1 MTLMLKKADGTTDF
15 ADDADKK
22 ELPSERVFTSGWHML
37 SVGFTSV
44 AEPDTARLTRGLAR
58 QGERQKPSVSTLG
71 TSAPAVESRQG
82 RQKHM
87 IAARFFRP
95 FGTWLAFGLESQR

>member
-1 MTLMLKKADGTTDF
+1 MFGKRSF
-15 ADDADKK
+15 
-22 ELPSERVFTSGWHML
+22 PVVVCQRHNSSGCDRAAL
-37 SVGFTSV
+37 G
-44 AEPDTARLTRGLAR
+44 TARLTRGLAR
-58 QGERQKPSVSTLG
+58 QGERKKPSVSTLG
-71 TSAPAVESRQG
+71 TNAPAVESRQG